1 MPRRFAAIIAAV
13 LKVAKALLCFASI
26 SLVAGL
32 ALGFI
37 FLHPIS
43 RTITTSDLQRARAM
57 GILESLDITPLS
69 GWLIRHP
76 EDHLPTVVLTHGRSS
91 NRMQMFP
98 LAESLFKRGF
108 NVVLW
113 DLPYHGN
120 SGGRATYGQHE
131 IRDLLRVVKTI
142 SRNPAVDA
150 SRVSLIGF
158 SLGAA
163 VTVGAAASSEQ
174 CSISAVVADSPY
186 SSLRETAHWYVRLYG
201 NIPAPVVWPAAAITV
216 GFGSWL
222 SKLDVDRL
230 NPRDW
235 AVNVRVPALIVQ
247 GAFDRQVKPD
257 GGREIFERLPMVKEF
272 WLVPNA
278 GHTDSFQKN
287 PGVYTERVAEF
298 FLRHSRMECPAADIE

>member
-1 MPRRFAAIIAAV
+1 VVKTLKAV
-13 LKVAKALLCFASI
+13 LGFGLI
-26 SLVAGL
+26 SVIAGL
-32 ALGFI
+32 AIGFI
-37 FLHPIS
+37 FLHPFSRAIS
-43 RTITTSDLQRARAM
+43 NSDLAKARRL
-57 GILESLDITPLS
+57 GIVEPLDIAPLS

-76 EDHLPTVVLTHGRSS
+76 EDHLPTIVLTHGRSS

-98 LAESLFKRGF
+98 LSESLFKRGF

-120 SGGRATYGQHE
+120 SGGSATYGQHE

-142 SRNPAVDA
+142 SRNPAADP
-150 SRVSLIGF
+150 RHVSLLGF

-163 VTVGAAASSEQ
+163 VTVGAAASDEQ
-174 CSISAVVADSPY
+174 CLISAVVADSPY
-186 SSLRETAHWYVRLYG
+186 ASLRETAHWYVRLYG
-201 NIPAPVVWPAAAITV
+201 NIPEPVVWPAAAITV

-222 SKLDVDRL
+222 SQLDVDRL

-235 AVNVRVPALIVQ
+235 AVNVRVPALIIQ

-257 GGREIFERLPMVKEF
+257 GGREIFNRLPMMKEF

-278 GHTDSFQKN
+278 GHTDAFQKN
-287 PGVYTERVAEF
+287 PDVYTERVAEF
-298 FLRHSRMECPAADIE
+298 FMRHNRTECPASVSD